1 MRLKRTGPAF
11 NQMKGRSLVSN
22 VVTGNGG
29 RSEMRLTRGGHSIP
43 LNRPACLVVSGNA
56 ADLSLHEDYERR
68 AKPFKAKIIYI
79 ASGRNCTIDPLCDE
93 RITLKFIGE
102 ASRQLN
108 KINHCFIMKN

>member
-1 MRLKRTGPAF
+1 MRKFVWGKEDFKRTGPAF

-29 RSEMRLTRGGHSIP
+29 RSEMRLTRGGHSLP

-68 AKPFKAKIIYI
+68 AKA
-79 ASGRNCTIDPLCDE
+79 L
-93 RITLKFIGE
+93 
-102 ASRQLN
+102 LN
-108 KINHCFIMKN
+108 KYCIDSLKPRLHNGPFVR